1 MVESYAWRLEAAVWR
16 KKGLQESA
24 ATRCKPHLLLAF
36 DQDWQSHQPPADEYD
51 VYGYIEHY
59 ERKPERWLVRYFPMD
74 ARDLEATYHH
84 EAGWGG
90 LLLRDGE
97 KCEPRDTAKD
107 AAKYL
112 LDLAADDLKISKSDY
127 EALLIVSTDF
137 LELLHKLN
145 KRYLG
150 RYPGAS

>member
-1 MVESYAWRLEAAVWR
+1 MKLVGAAC
-16 KKGLQESA
+16 S
-24 ATRCKPHLLLAF
+24 C
-36 DQDWQSHQPPADEYD
+36 
-51 VYGYIEHY
+51 
-59 ERKPERWLVRYFPMD
+59 
-74 ARDLEATYHH
+74 
-84 EAGWGG
+84 
-90 LLLRDGE
+90 DGE

>member
-24 ATRCKPHLLLAF
+24 ATRYKPHLLLAF
-36 DQDWQSHQPPADEYD
+36 DQDWQSHQPSADEYD